1 MLPRIN
7 VNNTSDYQLL
17 LDENKDKLEQI
28 ATQTYQSGTSLEETT
43 ETLEQEIRELI
54 NEQGSLLLGSNSNS
68 KINVEKVRSCDSIKF

>member
-28 ATQTYQSGTSLEETT
+28 ATRVLNLAFFVEVFFM
-43 ETLEQEIRELI
+43 QE
-54 NEQGSLLLGSNSNS
+54 
-68 KINVEKVRSCDSIKF
+68 VRSYNNVQNDENNPVSEENNVQLQKSATTLSSFF